1 MRIFVENN
9 LTEEFKYFLEKDYDI
24 DLNSYLLE
32 LLSKSEPIKLDS
44 EYLNAYYNRDD
55 ITEDEVWQY
64 KDDEV
69 FKEMKSDMTEW
80 ANEIQDIIKDI
91 PGVEDVQIVGSNQ
104 AGMSTYINVNFKR
117 PDKTDKIAAAKL
129 KEDPKFLNHYFSG
142 FGQGG
147 GYDGEYRLK
156 FRISNHP
163 EKHISN
169 TNVFMNITG
178 HKFDWIRDNIVNL
191 CAKRVNML
199 QNYWRDYCN
208 TGKIS
213 PKQIERNKRRKN
225 QEFLHLEYL
234 NRGYIREKYMTLL
247 KETFGG
253 DRLRTMLDTN
263 TLSYI
268 DTTDVKLEDIVA
280 NVETHFQSSSID
292 YITLLFILA
301 DCLNKFILD
310 YTFDTGFNYDHLY
323 EDMEPMVD
331 KYEIK

>member
-1 MRIFVENN
+1 MRIFIENN

-32 LLSKSEPIKLDS
+32 LLSKSKPIKLDS
-44 EYLNAYYNRDD
+44 EYLNAYYNRND

-69 FKEMKSDMTEW
+69 FKEIKRDMTEW
-80 ANEIQDIIKDI
+80 ANEIRDILKGI
-91 PGVEDVQIVGSNQ
+91 PGVEDVQVVGSNQ

-117 PDKTDKIAAAKL
+117 PDKTNKVVASKL

-142 FGQGG
+142 FGQDG

-191 CAKRVNML
+191 CTKRVNML

-225 QEFLHLEYL
+225 QEFLHL
-234 NRGYIREKYMTLL
+234 
-247 KETFGG
+247 
-253 DRLRTMLDTN
+253 
-263 TLSYI
+263 
-268 DTTDVKLEDIVA
+268 
-280 NVETHFQSSSID
+280 
-292 YITLLFILA
+292 
-301 DCLNKFILD
+301 
-310 YTFDTGFNYDHLY
+310 
-323 EDMEPMVD
+323 
-331 KYEIK
+331 